1 MTAEISS
8 SSQEEMLSEA
18 AKYFKMKYQAI
29 LANDLMQYVSTASQP
44 LSILLGIATHCSYLL
59 AYYT

>member
-1 MTAEISS
+1 
-8 SSQEEMLSEA
+8 MLSEA

-44 LSILLGIATHCSYLL
+44 LSILLGIAIHCSYLL